1 MPVPLLYCGELV
13 ERAYRADLIVDD
25 ALLVEV
31 KSVQELEDIHLAQV
45 VTYLTLTGLDVGLLV
60 NFNVAHL
67 KAGLTRVLS
76 AAFASFASSWSI
88 PRTAS
93 A

>member
-13 ERAYRADLIVDD
+13 ECAYRADLIVDD

-67 KAGLTRVLS
+67 KAGLR
-76 AAFASFASSWSI
+76 
-88 PRTAS
+88 
-93 A
+93 